1 MKSAPCIC
9 LLPTGL
15 HKLCHPT
22 IRDGSTW
29 GKFGARVEQGDV
41 FLFSNLGALS
51 FSENRAPILTFVDVE
66 IKIFIAVYLISSPDF
81 CFIVTICWTT
91 PV

>member
-1 MKSAPCIC
+1 MWS
-9 LLPTGL
+9 
-15 HKLCHPT
+15 
-22 IRDGSTW
+22 
-29 GKFGARVEQGDV
+29 KFRAHGENGDV